1 MASYDR
7 STKETVIN
15 LDSTGLDHDDIADPM
30 VAEFA
35 PTNALA
41 EAVGPF
47 YDSAGVAR
55 RLSSSSDAVADRAGQ
70 HRLLACPTAE
80 GTVVFPAFQ
89 FAADGTVLP
98 GLERVVATMAEGTTD
113 QWQVALWMCT
123 PSEQLRGY
131 TPSEELRRG
140 HAEAVLALATQ
151 TAARWAH

>member
-7 STKETVIN
+7 SAKEAVIN
-15 LDSTGLDHDDIADPM
+15 LDSTGLGHDDIADPTG
-30 VAEFA
+30 AEFA
-35 PTNALA
+35 PLNALA

-47 YDSAGVAR
+47 YGSAGVAR
-55 RLSSSSDAVADRAGQ
+55 RLSISSDAVADRAGQ
-70 HRLLACPTAE
+70 HRLLGCPTAE
-80 GTVVFPAFQ
+80 GTVVFPVFQ

-98 GLERVVATMAEGTTD
+98 GLERVVATMAEGTAD

-123 PSEQLRGY
+123 PSEQLRGH
-131 TPSEELRRG
+131 TPSEALGRG

>member
-7 STKETVIN
+7 SAKEMVIN
-15 LDSTGLDHDDIADPM
+15 LDSTGLGHDDVADPM

-35 PTNALA
+35 PTNALT
-41 EAVGPF
+41 EVVGPV

-55 RLSSSSDAVADRAGQ
+55 RLCISSDAVAERADQ
-70 HRLLACPTAE
+70 HQLLGCPTAE

-89 FAADGTVLP
+89 FAADDTVLP
-98 GLERVVATMAEGTTD
+98 GLELVVATMAEGTAD

-123 PSEQLRGY
+123 SSEQLRGR
-131 TPSEELRRG
+131 TPSEALRRG
-140 HAEAVLALATQ
+140 RAEAVLALATQ